1 MSSANSKS
9 AVQKSLIGQSL
20 RQSHPSPPTKLQPV
34 IPKKKQTLALP
45 KDIYKIMV
53 VDDSNA
59 YVKRFKKVLERT
71 ILSYQGK
78 TLVVLTVSDPA
89 KALQLMTKEHFSL
102 CFLDNIF
109 QDSSLSGIEMC
120 NRMNMVEEE
129 TKQKFSPRILISG
142 EPPLST
148 VTPNLT
154 TVSTTTTN
162 TKKSQSTET
171 LLRIEKKEVGVGL
184 LYDLLRVYGKCLT
197 IIESNDISLPLLS
210 GCTRNRLTT
219 GKSGVGIMFWGSQKI
234 KQMTDDSAD
243 GKDTQ
248 QQDFVKFLDL
258 PPVLVRNQTTKRRMV
273 EGGAALVNTSQW
285 DVKNIQANNEF
296 DDKLTYKYLDQKRRT
311 SAVIFVN
318 KPKAGK
324 INALAQ
330 KQNFWKQLRKS
341 VRTKQINGPQKKKHE
356 KVGSEA
362 YTSQMKK
369 DIQLFQYI
377 GSTMTDPSAMAPVL

>member
-1 MSSANSKS
+1 MSSANSLS

-148 VTPNLT
+148 VTPHLT

-171 LLRIEKKEVGVGL
+171 LLRIEKKEVRGPMTF
-184 LYDLLRVYGKCLT
+184 KPS
-197 IIESNDISLPLLS
+197 SNYRARHGFLPASSVANIS
-210 GCTRNRLTT
+210 
-219 GKSGVGIMFWGSQKI
+219 I
-234 KQMTDDSAD
+234 
-243 GKDTQ
+243 
-248 QQDFVKFLDL
+248 
-258 PPVLVRNQTTKRRMV
+258 
-273 EGGAALVNTSQW
+273 
-285 DVKNIQANNEF
+285 
-296 DDKLTYKYLDQKRRT
+296 
-311 SAVIFVN
+311 
-318 KPKAGK
+318 
-324 INALAQ
+324 
-330 KQNFWKQLRKS
+330 
-341 VRTKQINGPQKKKHE
+341 
-356 KVGSEA
+356 
-362 YTSQMKK
+362 
-369 DIQLFQYI
+369 
-377 GSTMTDPSAMAPVL
+377 

>member
-1 MSSANSKS
+1 
-9 AVQKSLIGQSL
+9 VQ
-20 RQSHPSPPTKLQPV
+20 
-34 IPKKKQTLALP
+34 
-45 KDIYKIMV
+45 
-53 VDDSNA
+53 SN
-59 YVKRFKKVLERT
+59 
-71 ILSYQGK
+71 
-78 TLVVLTVSDPA
+78 
-89 KALQLMTKEHFSL
+89 EH
-102 CFLDNIF
+102 
-109 QDSSLSGIEMC
+109 G
-120 NRMNMVEEE
+120 R
-129 TKQKFSPRILISG
+129 
-142 EPPLST
+142 T

-234 KQMTDDSAD
+234 KPMTDDSAD

-362 YTSQMKK
+362 YASQMKK

>member
-9 AVQKSLIGQSL
+9 VVQKSLIGQSF

-234 KQMTDDSAD
+234 KQMTNDSAD

-324 INALAQ
+324 INTLAQ

-362 YTSQMKK
+362 YASQMKK

>member
-1 MSSANSKS
+1 MSSANSKPKP
-9 AVQKSLIGQSL
+9 AVSLIGLSL
-20 RQSHPSPPTKLQPV
+20 PSPPTKLQPV
-34 IPKKKQTLALP
+34 IPKKKQSLALP
-45 KDIYKIMV
+45 KDIYKIIV

-71 ILSYQGK
+71 ILSYEGK

-89 KALQLMTKEHFSL
+89 KALQLMTKEKFSL

-154 TVSTTTTN
+154 TVSTTTS
-162 TKKSQSTET
+162 TKKNQSAET

-219 GKSGVGIMFWGSQKI
+219 GKSDVGVMFWGSQNMKQI
-234 KQMTDDSAD
+234 QMTDDFAD
-243 GKDTQ
+243 GKDKK

-258 PPVLVRNQTTKRRMV
+258 PPVLVRNQTTKRLMV

-285 DVKNIQANNEF
+285 DVKNIHANNDF
-296 DDKLTYKYLDQKRRT
+296 DNKLTYKYQDQKRRT

-318 KPKAGK
+318 KPKVGK
-324 INALAQ
+324 TNALAQ
-330 KQNFWKQLRKS
+330 KQDFWKQLRQS
-341 VRTKQINGPQKKKHE
+341 VRTKQKSGTQKKKHE

-362 YTSQMKK
+362 YASQMKK
-369 DIQLFQYI
+369 DIKLFQYI
-377 GSTMTDPSAMAPVL
+377 GSTMSDPSAMSPVL